1 MTELPD
7 LSRTAPSPSSLK
19 AAARAQLG
27 ALMDDLEKAAAEGS
41 SVHGA
46 RRRIK
51 RLRSLLRLIRSVI
64 GERAYV
70 KANDTLRAAADSL
83 AGQRRA
89 EALVAAARKLDDR
102 SAGGQR
108 LLKIAEDHRRDHAA
122 LSPGD
127 ALAGAMQAVASASK
141 SVSGWRI
148 AKGTPASIS
157 DAFTRTYRTARK
169 DLAAA
174 LDSEEPEAL
183 HEARKQV
190 IHHLHHLELLRG
202 GLRKPPD
209 TRLAELEVLREILG
223 DLNDL
228 DELRLLAE
236 ANGEHPRKHVAK
248 TIARH
253 RGVLLARVR
262 KTWKPLFKSKP
273 KAFAKRI
280 GAMWDEAQG

>member
-1 MTELPD
+1 MPD
-7 LSRTAPSPSSLK
+7 LSRIAPSPSSLK
-19 AAARAQLG
+19 ALARAQLG
-27 ALMDDLEKAAAEGS
+27 ALVDDLEQAAAEGS

-70 KANDTLRAAADSL
+70 KTNDNLRTAADAL

-89 EALVAAARKLDDR
+89 EALVAAAEKLDDR

-108 LLKIAEDHRRDHAA
+108 LRKIAEEHRRDHAA

-127 ALAGAMQAVASASK
+127 GLAAARQAVAAATR
-141 SVSGWRI
+141 SVSAWRV

-157 DAFTRTYRTARK
+157 DAFTRCYRKARK

-174 LDSEEPEAL
+174 LDSEDPEPL

-202 GLRKPPD
+202 ALRKPAD
-209 TRLAELEVLREILG
+209 KRLAELKSLREILG

-228 DELRLLAE
+228 DELRQLAE
-236 ANGEHPRKHVAK
+236 AKGEHLESHAAK
-248 TIARH
+248 SIFRH
-253 RGVLLARVR
+253 RAALLAGAH
-262 KTWKPLFKSKP
+262 KAWKPLFKSGP
-273 KAFAKRI
+273 KAFARRI